1 MPENKQ
7 MQPFSEKGKIR
18 VLALFIHHENSKR
31 TRTLQKNQISVHFVE
46 QLPLAERAHCVLTLA
61 TEQL

>member
-7 MQPFSEKGKIR
+7 MPPLSGKGKIR
-18 VLALFIHHENSKR
+18 IVALFIHHGNGKR

-46 QLPLAERAHCVLTLA
+46 QLPLAERTH
-61 TEQL
+61 